1 MPPESPD
8 DLTTET
14 HRTLTGWLPED
25 EGIQLLLGRAPTPTD
40 DLAAITQ
47 QLSDRRAAV
56 AAREPFEQPDPLV
69 EPEDR
74 AALDA
79 VASRPEVRAAFS
91 GMEGRLATGGR
102 EGGLAVQ
109 EARRANGV

>member
-1 MPPESPD
+1 MSSLRTCPERTPESHAMPPESPD

-56 AAREPFEQPDPLV
+56 AAPRPVGPPAPPGEPRDPGAPGAL
-69 EPEDR
+69 
-74 AALDA
+74 AA
-79 VASRPEVRAAFS
+79 RP
-91 GMEGRLATGGR
+91 GGR
-102 EGGLAVQ
+102 GAFRGMVGG
-109 EARRANGV
+109 RGT